1 MKVCPYCQ
9 HKVLEGMILCP
20 ECGASLIDPAAA
32 QRSCTPAEEAAPG
45 LATPPEET
53 ASSASTGR
61 TTAHIT
67 PTMLRLLVLNS
78 GRTIFCPM
86 KEVLL
91 IGRADA
97 SGSVF
102 PEIDL
107 NQDNA
112 YMAGI
117 SRRHAR
123 IIRRG
128 DAFFLED
135 LDSMNGSYLNRAR
148 LAPHTPVQFQDGDEI
163 RLGNLVLR
171 VILEE
176 EQP

>member
-1 MKVCPYCQ
+1 MKKCPYCQ
-9 HKVLEGMILCP
+9 HQVLEGTILCP
-20 ECGASLIDPAAA
+20 ECGASLVGGPEAATEVDVA
-32 QRSCTPAEEAAPG
+32 GHPETVETPAQA
-45 LATPPEET
+45 
-53 ASSASTGR
+53 ASSGSGR

-67 PTMLRLLVLNS
+67 PTVLRLLVLNS

-91 IGRADA
+91 IGRSDA
-97 SGSVF
+97 AGGVF
-102 PEIDL
+102 PEVDL
-107 NQDNA
+107 SQDNG

-128 DAFFLED
+128 DEFYLED
-135 LDSMNGSYLNRAR
+135 LNSMNGTYLNRSK
-148 LAPHTPVQFQDGDEI
+148 LAAHTPVAFQDGDEI

-171 VILEE
+171 VIIEE
-176 EQP
+176 DLARS

>member
-1 MKVCPYCQ
+1 MKKCPYCQ
-9 HKVLEGMILCP
+9 HEVLEGTILCP
-20 ECGASLIDPAAA
+20 ECGASLVDGPEPAEEVAPVDLPAPAAA
-32 QRSCTPAEEAAPG
+32 PERSG
-45 LATPPEET
+45 
-53 ASSASTGR
+53 STGR

-91 IGRADA
+91 IGRTDA
-97 SGSVF
+97 AGGVF
-102 PEIDL
+102 PEVDL
-107 NQDNA
+107 NQDNG

-128 DAFFLED
+128 DAFYLED
-135 LDSMNGSYLNRAR
+135 LDSMNGTYLNRGKLSAN
-148 LAPHTPVQFQDGDEI
+148 TPVAFQDGDEI

-176 EQP
+176 EEA